1 MTQRIRIN
9 TESVAAAGRQFAAE
23 AGRLAEITGQL
34 QGAIGSLDLSAW
46 DGVSRSRAE
55 PILGQMG
62 QGQGVSSEVEVLGR
76 QLVQVARVFEE
87 RDRTATRDVDGL
99 PAAAWHS
106 GRGGPTTS
114 GPQRDDE
121 PPRFDNVDPIE
132 GVEGIAYGPVPG
144 RPFLPGEGDGSDIH
158 PSDVRQGSIG
168 DCYLLASLAA
178 IAQQNPEAIRRM
190 IRANED
196 GTYTVTLYQHHSPLA
211 FWEPRFEPVEVT
223 VTPDFPTR
231 NGAPVF
237 AHPGDASGGEQE
249 LWVML
254 IEKAYAQS
262 HSSYGA
268 IEGGF
273 GSDAMQHLTGAP
285 SEWHLPQAVSFSD
298 LADHFEAGHAMT
310 ASSLADLRLEVGE
323 LSLDIPDF
331 TRSNPLYQGNALHA
345 SHEYYVSG
353 IDRAAQTIS
362 LRNPW
367 GWQEPEITLTFEQFR
382 QSFRRISVN
391 PIAP

>member
-1 MTQRIRIN
+1 MTQKIRIN
-9 TESVAAAGRQFAAE
+9 TESVSAAGQQFAAE

-55 PILGQMG
+55 PMLGQLG
-62 QGQGVSSEVEVLGR
+62 TGQGVSSQVEALGR

-87 RDRTATRDVDGL
+87 RDRSAVRNVDGV
-99 PAAAWHS
+99 PWAHWHYPH
-106 GRGGPTTS
+106 GGPAFS
-114 GPQRDDE
+114 GPQRDEE
-121 PPRFDNVDPIE
+121 PPRFDDVDNDNIE
-132 GVEGIAYGPVPG
+132 GAVYGPVPG
-144 RPFLPGEGDGSDIH
+144 RPFLPGEGDSSDIH
-158 PSDVRQGSIG
+158 PSDVSQGSIG

-178 IAQQNPEAIRRM
+178 LAQQNPEAIRRM

-223 VTPDFPTR
+223 VTPDFPVR
-231 NGAPVF
+231 DGMPVF
-237 AHPGDASGGEQE
+237 AHPGDAAGNEQE

-262 HSSYGA
+262 HGSYGA
-268 IEGGF
+268 IEGGV
-273 GSDAMQHLTGAP
+273 GSDAMQNLTGVP
-285 SEWHLPQAVSFSD
+285 SEWHFPQAVSFAD

-310 ASSLADLRLEVGE
+310 VSSLPDLRLEVGPV
-323 LSLDIPDF
+323 SLDIPDF
-331 TRSNPLYQGNALHA
+331 TTRNPLYQGNTLHA
-345 SHEYYVSG
+345 SHEYYISG

-367 GWQEPEITLTFEQFR
+367 GWHEPEITLTFEQFR
-382 QSFRRISVN
+382 QSFQRVSVN
-391 PIAP
+391 PITP

>member
-9 TESVAAAGRQFAAE
+9 TESVSAAGRQFAAE

-55 PILGQMG
+55 PILGQVGEG
-62 QGQGVSSEVEVLGR
+62 QRVSGDVEALGR

-87 RDRTATRDVDGL
+87 RDRAAVRDVDGL
-99 PAAAWHS
+99 AAAAWH
-106 GRGGPTTS
+106 GGHGGPLTGT
-114 GPQRDDE
+114 PPRDDE
-121 PPRFDNVDPIE
+121 PPRFDNVD
-132 GVEGIAYGPVPG
+132 GVEGVVYGPVPG
-144 RPFLPGEGDGSDIH
+144 RPFLPGAGDGGDIH
-158 PSDVRQGSIG
+158 PSDVTQGSIG

-196 GTYTVTLYQHHSPLA
+196 GTYTVTLYQPHSPLA

-223 VTPDFPTR
+223 VTPDFPVR

-237 AHPGDASGGEQE
+237 AHPGDAAGGEQE
-249 LWVML
+249 LWPML

-262 HSSYGA
+262 HGSYGA
-268 IEGGF
+268 IEGGL
-273 GSDAMQHLTGAP
+273 GYDAMQRLTGTP

-298 LADHFEAGHAMT
+298 LADHFEAGHAIT
-310 ASSLADLRLEVGE
+310 ASSLPDLRLEVGQ
-323 LSLDIPDF
+323 LRLDIPDF
-331 TRSNPLYQGNALHA
+331 TTGNPLYQGHTLHG

-367 GWQEPEITLTFEQFR
+367 GWHEPEITLTFEQFR
-382 QSFRRISVN
+382 RSFLQVSAN
-391 PIAP
+391 PITP